1 MKFDVNYIKKHHM
14 KTYRLLFLISLI
26 GCASV
31 IKTTERNKEIQTL
44 VESKVFEIK
53 NEIATPLVGNAGV
66 SDFSGPRN
74 NTTNLSL
81 ERFNSH
87 FRIKNDSIS
96 VYLPFHGRRNGFN
109 YGQSTT
115 NHESFIVYYGQPQKI
130 KRSYNEKK
138 NEYRYD
144 IRFKRNRE
152 SFRIKLIIQGDDG
165 SSNIFLSSTE
175 RSSIFYSGKVESLA
189 LLE

>member
-1 MKFDVNYIKKHHM
+1 MKI
-14 KTYRLLFLISLI
+14 YRLLFLASLI

-31 IKTTERNKEIQTL
+31 TKTTEIKTTERNKKVQAL

-53 NEIATPLVGNAGV
+53 NEIATPIAVGGF

-81 ERFNSH
+81 ERSNSH

-96 VYLPFHGRRNGFN
+96 VYLPFHGRRNIFN
-109 YGQSTT
+109 YGQSAT
-115 NHESFIVYYGQPQKI
+115 NHESFIVYYGKPQNI
-130 KRSYNEKK
+130 KSSYNEKK

-144 IRFKRNRE
+144 MRFKSNRE
-152 SFRIKLIIQGDDG
+152 SFRVRLIIQGDDG
-165 SSNIFLSSTE
+165 RSNIFLSSTD
-175 RSSIFYSGKVESLA
+175 RSSIYYSGKIESLA

>member
-1 MKFDVNYIKKHHM
+1 M
-14 KTYRLLFLISLI
+14 KTYRLLFLVSLI

-31 IKTTERNKEIQTL
+31 TETTEIKTTERNKKVQTL

-53 NEIATPLVGNAGV
+53 NEIATPLVGNIGI
-66 SDFSGPRN
+66 SDFSGPRS

-81 ERFNSH
+81 ERFDDSH

-96 VYLPFHGRRNGFN
+96 VYLPFQGSRNVLN
-109 YGQSTT
+109 YGQSAT
-115 NHESFIVYYGQPQKI
+115 NHESFIVYYGKPQKI
-130 KRSYNEKK
+130 KSSYDEKK

-144 IRFKRNRE
+144 MRFKRNRE
-152 SFRIKLIIQGDDG
+152 SFRIRLTIQGDDG
-165 SSNIFLSSTE
+165 SSNIFLSSTN
-175 RSSIFYSGKVESLA
+175 RSSIYYSGKIESLA